1 MKAKSVALVATVAA
15 AGIAAPPVQQKVTGP
30 VATYWMSASTSSGFG
45 FGGMGAGGG
54 RPSMGDIFGM
64 MRGGGGRANHALLLQ
79 LGSTQRAT
87 GVPEANHFPG
97 TAGPLLLLT
106 PQAAP
111 PPKREETVEEQPDMR
126 ERPKGRILLY
136 WGCGDHA
143 GPGQPTILDFSKI
156 MDGQPLPRLP
166 YVAVRHETPPSA
178 GRSTTYGEWPN
189 SKSRAQP
196 PASLLGDHAVRGNYA
211 PEIKFS
217 LPPGK
222 DYMPPIQLTAS
233 AKSPAGATMLQWQ
246 PVAGAT
252 GYFTMLFGA
261 NGRGGRDEGADIVM
275 WSSSGVSTFAGGG
288 LLDYL
293 APAEAR
299 RLIGLKVVMPPTQTQ
314 CTIPTEV
321 TQAAQNGL
329 VSMIAYGDE
338 ANFVDPPRPTD
349 PKVPWNISWQAKVR
363 FKSTTGLILGMQ
375 GGMGGGSAVGR
386 DDEQYE
392 GRNSSRQQEQAPD
405 QPQGKKKKGGGLF
418 DALKGAVSPF

>member
-1 MKAKSVALVATVAA
+1 MKTKSVALVATVAA

-30 VATYWMSASTSSGFG
+30 IATYWVSASTASGFG

-54 RPSMGDIFGM
+54 RPSMGDVFSM

-79 LGSTQRAT
+79 LGSTQRAA
-87 GVPEANHFPG
+87 GAPEANHFPG
-97 TAGPLLLLT
+97 SAAPLLLLT

-111 PPKREETVEEQPDMR
+111 PPRREETVEEQPSMP

-143 GPGQPTILDFSKI
+143 GPGQPTILDFSK
-156 MDGQPLPRLP
+156 MLDGQQMPRLP
-166 YVAVRHETPPSA
+166 YVAVRHETPPSP

-189 SKSRAQP
+189 SKSRARVP
-196 PASLLGDHAVRGNYA
+196 ESLLGDHAVRGNYA
-211 PEIKFS
+211 PEIRFN

-222 DYMPPIQLTAS
+222 DYMPSIQLDAG
-233 AKSPAGATMLQWQ
+233 AKSPAGATILRWQ
-246 PVAGAT
+246 PVTGAT
-252 GYFTMLFGA
+252 GYFAMLFGA
-261 NGRGGRDEGADIVM
+261 NGRGSREQGTDIVM

-293 APAEAR
+293 APAEVR
-299 RLIGLKVVMPPTQTQ
+299 RLTGLKVTMPPTQTE
-314 CTIPTEV
+314 CRVPAEV
-321 TQAAQNGL
+321 TQAAPTGL
-329 VSMIAYGDE
+329 VSMIAYGEE
-338 ANFVDPPRPTD
+338 ANFVDPPRPAD

-375 GGMGGGSAVGR
+375 GGMGGRGGNA
-386 DDEQYE
+386 EE
-392 GRNSSRQQEQAPD
+392 GRKPEQQDQ
-405 QPQGKKKKGGGLF
+405 QPQGKKKKSGLF